1 MAGVARKQK
10 VITRLTTYYSDLTD
24 NTADHSIDSNL
35 AYKSVMKQKKTSTN
49 SYLTKENILQISFYK
64 LIYFYLIELKR
75 LLAPQSRIGTL
86 VHVSTTSTG
95 NGSWCFPLIGFASNG
110 SLVAQIYNGATI
122 LSVTASVIIPLSSPF
137 WTHIVQTWSSTN
149 GLRLYIDNIL
159 VASRSSATVF
169 AASGMTPNYLT
180 LASSLSGSGSCW
192 AGGIDLA
199 SSFTGSV
206 DDFRIY
212 S

>member
-24 NTADHSIDSNL
+24 NTADRIYDKAMNL
-35 AYKSVMKQKKTSTN
+35 YHES
-49 SYLTKENILQISFYK
+49 
-64 LIYFYLIELKR
+64 
-75 LLAPQSRIGTL
+75 PQSRIGTL